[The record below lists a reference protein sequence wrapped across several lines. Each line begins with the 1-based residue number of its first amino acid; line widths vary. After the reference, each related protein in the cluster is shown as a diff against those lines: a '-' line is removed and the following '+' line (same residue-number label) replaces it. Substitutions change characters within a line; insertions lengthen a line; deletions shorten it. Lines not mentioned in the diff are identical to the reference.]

1 MMAEDEVFNRLK
13 ERYEEGRVP
22 WDDELPPPEV
32 IEMADQMPAGRML
45 DLGCGYGRSSIYLAR
60 RGWVAD
66 GVDFIP
72 LAIAGALARAEQ
84 AAVAG
89 RAHFYLG
96 KVTNLHFLTGP
107 YDFALDV
114 GCMHALDDAALR
126 QYRDEV
132 YRLMSV
138 NGLYLL
144 FAHLRSDDVEVPGR
158 GVYEEAIYKLFG
170 DHFTLDKVI
179 RGTTQVEGRPPW
191 ASAWFWFR
199 RN

>member
-1 MMAEDEVFNRLK
+1 MAEDEVFNRLK

-138 NGLYLL
+138 KGLYLL

>member
-1 MMAEDEVFNRLK
+1 MAEDEVYNRLA
-13 ERYEEGRVP
+13 ERYAEGRVP

-32 IEMADQMPAGRML
+32 IEMADTLPPGRAL

-60 RGWVAD
+60 RGWTVD

-72 LAIAGALARAEQ
+72 LAVARALARAEQ
-84 AAVAG
+84 SSVAD
-89 RAHFYLG
+89 RAQFHLG
-96 KVTNLHFLTGP
+96 KVTNLHFLSAP

-114 GCMHALDDAALR
+114 GCMHSLDEAGLR

-132 YRLMSV
+132 YRLLRPG
-138 NGLYLL
+138 GLYLL
-144 FAHLRSDDVEVPGR
+144 FAHIRSDSVEVPGR
-158 GVYEEAIYKLFG
+158 GVYEETVHHLFG
-170 DHFTLDKVI
+170 DHFTLDKIV
-179 RGTTQVEGRPPW
+179 RGTTQVENRPPW

>member
-1 MMAEDEVFNRLK
+1 MMAEDEVYNRLK
-13 ERYEEGRVP
+13 ERYEEGKVP

-132 YRLMSV
+132 YRLVSA